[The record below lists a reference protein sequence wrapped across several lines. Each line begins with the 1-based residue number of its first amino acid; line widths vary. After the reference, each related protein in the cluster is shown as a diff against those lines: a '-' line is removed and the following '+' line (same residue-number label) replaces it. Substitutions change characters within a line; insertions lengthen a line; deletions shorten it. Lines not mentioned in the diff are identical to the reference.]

1 MLHIHNIT
9 KLRNRKIIGG
19 WVVRDINCHPVQ
31 NKYMFDVQ
39 CMSPLGVCMD
49 RCTISLNRTPM
60 VLRSNPMV
68 LSAKCSPADLVYYF
82 RYNGEDTNV
91 CCSRDWL
98 SDMKNFV
105 GQLEY
110 IIKKYHNKQ
119 L

>member
-1 MLHIHNIT
+1 MLTIKNVT
-9 KLRNRKIIGG
+9 KLGNRKVFAN
-19 WVVRDINCHPVQ
+19 WVIRAINCHPVQ

-49 RCTISLNRTPM
+49 RCTISLNRIGM
-60 VLRSNPMV
+60 VTHDV
-68 LSAKCSPADLVYYF
+68 GKGDVITYFF

-91 CCSRDWL
+91 CGSAEWL
-98 SDMKNFV
+98 GDMKNFV
-105 GQLEY
+105 GQMEY

>member
-1 MLHIHNIT
+1 MLTIKNIT
-9 KLRNRKIIGG
+9 KLGNRKVIGS
-19 WVVRDINCHPVQ
+19 WVIRAINCHPTQ
-31 NKYMFDVQ
+31 DKYMFDVQ

-60 VLRSNPMV
+60 VLRANPMV

-98 SDMKNFV
+98 SDIGNFV
-105 GQLEY
+105 GQMEY